1 MYKKYNICNSYYLNS
16 SIYIN
21 QEISTDIKSNVLYI
35 EFQGKRF
42 SKWISL
48 RKDEPDD
55 VFINPQFRLVLQLR
69 YTIYVQSHGG
79 MSVCNS
85 MLKIWHCLMLCVLI
99 FCTFVLACWRFHGFW
114 KKRMFFVWK
123 TRWTIPQESF
133 LLNKSYFLFSWL
145 THFIRDEW
153 VEFDSQ
159 TTVWPNV
166 SAVIAI
172 TIRVCDFIKLLF
184 ALMYKCVC
192 LGSAK
197 KSL

>member
-1 MYKKYNICNSYYLNS
+1 MALP
-16 SIYIN
+16 
-21 QEISTDIKSNVLYI
+21 NVMCVDFLY
-35 EFQGKRF
+35 
-42 SKWISL
+42 
-48 RKDEPDD
+48 
-55 VFINPQFRLVLQLR
+55 FR
-69 YTIYVQSHGG
+69 S
-79 MSVCNS
+79 C
-85 MLKIWHCLMLCVLI
+85 MLKISWLLK
-99 FCTFVLACWRFHGFW
+99 

-184 ALMYKCVC
+184 ALMYKCVFGVSKEIFIVIQLFYNHWNDC
-192 LGSAK
+192 GGFRFPYNCGLPAS
-197 KSL
+197 